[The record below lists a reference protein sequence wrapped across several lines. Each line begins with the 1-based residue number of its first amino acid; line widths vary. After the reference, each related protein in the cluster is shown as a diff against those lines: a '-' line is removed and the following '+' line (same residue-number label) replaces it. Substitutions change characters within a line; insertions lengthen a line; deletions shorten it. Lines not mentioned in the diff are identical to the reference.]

1 MIESVNRMRVI
12 LAQALKLSLRES
24 ATIEIALD
32 RDQRVEGDS
41 KQSLKQRTN
50 KNRGYLKIQKV
61 TLIIQ

>member
-1 MIESVNRMRVI
+1 MIESVNKIRVMI
-12 LAQALKLSLRES
+12 AQAFKLSLRKS

-41 KQSLKQRTN
+41 NQSLKERIN

-61 TLIIQ
+61 NLIIQ

>member
-1 MIESVNRMRVI
+1 MIESVNRIRVI
-12 LAQALKLSLRES
+12 QAQTLKLSLRKS

-32 RDQRVEGDS
+32 KDQRVEGDS
-41 KQSLKQRTN
+41 KKSLKQRTN